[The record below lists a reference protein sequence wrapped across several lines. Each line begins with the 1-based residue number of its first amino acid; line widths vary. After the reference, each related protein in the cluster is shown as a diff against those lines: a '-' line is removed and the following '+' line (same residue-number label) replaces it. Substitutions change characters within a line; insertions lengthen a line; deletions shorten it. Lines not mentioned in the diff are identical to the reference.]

1 MQENIRITTLPNKI
15 RIITETQPSADSIS
29 LGVWVGVGSRYE
41 TKTQSGISHFLE
53 HMAFKGTTSRSA
65 LQIAKEIED
74 VGGIINAYTGQ
85 DMTAYYTRILKKQL
99 PIGLDIISD
108 IVQHSIM
115 DEKELNTEKGV
126 IIQELNMYKDQ
137 PKHVAWVN
145 FDETAY
151 PNQPLGRDIGGDPK
165 VIQNMT
171 PKIMLDYMHSHYT
184 TDKIIISAV
193 GDLDHDTFVKK
204 CEKLFTDLSTE
215 PGIIPQAAHYEGGY
229 KYVKKKH
236 EQVNLMIG
244 FEGTSHR
251 SPDLWTS
258 KLLATILGG
267 GMTSRLFQEIREKL
281 GLVYTVHAASS
292 CESDTGIFYIYAG
305 TGEKELATLM
315 PTLCNELKKTM
326 HSISDEELEKAK
338 TQIRA
343 ALLMRAEEI
352 SEHADN
358 NASELLHYGKI
369 RTKEKLVKE
378 INAVTKNQII
388 AYAQKL
394 FISKPTVSALGP
406 IKNMM
411 PYDEIIANLKG

>member
-1 MQENIRITTLPNKI
+1 MQKNIRITTLPNKI
-15 RIITETQPSADSIS
+15 RVITEKQPDADSIS

-41 TKTQSGISHFLE
+41 TKAQSGISHFLE
-53 HMAFKGTTSRSA
+53 HMAFKGTTTRSA

-137 PKHVAWVN
+137 PKHVAWTN

-165 VIQNMT
+165 VIQKMT
-171 PKIMLDYMHSHYT
+171 PKTMLDYMHSHYT

-193 GDLDHDTFVKK
+193 GDIDPDSFVKK
-204 CEKLFTDLSTE
+204 CEKLFTDLSTA
-215 PGIIPQAAHYEGGY
+215 PAIIPEPAHYVGGY
-229 KYVKKKH
+229 KYVKKNH
-236 EQVNLMIG
+236 EQVNLMLG
-244 FEGTSHR
+244 FEGVSYD

-267 GMTSRLFQEIREKL
+267 GMTSRLFQEIREKR
-281 GLVYTVHAASS
+281 GLVYTIHAHSS

-305 TGEKELATLM
+305 TGEKEITTLL
-315 PTLCNELKKTM
+315 PTLCDELKKVT
-326 HSISDEELEKAK
+326 SAITDEELIKTK
-338 TQIRA
+338 TQLKA

-369 RTKEKLVKE
+369 RTKEALVKE
-378 INAVTKNQII
+378 INAVTKQQII
-388 AYAQKL
+388 NYAQKL
-394 FISKPTVSALGP
+394 FISKPTISALGP
-406 IKNMM
+406 IGNMM
-411 PYDEIIANLKG
+411 PYDKIIERLKG

>member
-1 MQENIRITTLPNKI
+1 MQKNIRITTLPNKI
-15 RIITETQPSADSIS
+15 RVITETQPSADSIS

-41 TKTQSGISHFLE
+41 TKAQSGISHFLE
-53 HMAFKGTTSRSA
+53 HMAFKGTTTRSA
-65 LQIAKEIED
+65 LQIAKEIEE

-151 PNQPLGRDIGGDPK
+151 PNQPLGRDIGGNPK

-171 PKIMLDYMHSHYT
+171 PKIMLDYMHTHYT

-193 GDLDHDTFVKK
+193 GDLDHDSFVKK
-204 CEKLFTDLSTE
+204 CEKLFTDLSTKKGMIPE
-215 PGIIPQAAHYEGGY
+215 PAHYVGGY

-244 FEGTSHR
+244 FEGISYH

-281 GLVYTVHAASS
+281 GLVYTIHAASS
-292 CESDTGIFYIYAG
+292 CESDTGMFYIYAG

-315 PTLCNELKKTM
+315 PTLCDELKKTM

-358 NASELLHYGKI
+358 NASEFLHYGKI
-369 RTKEKLVKE
+369 RTKENLIKE
-378 INAVTKNQII
+378 INAVTKKQIVT
-388 AYAQKL
+388 YAQKL

-406 IKNMM
+406 INNMM
-411 PYDEIIANLKG
+411 SYDDIIANLKR